1 MIMSFRLV
9 LHKWWIFHHGRS
21 NKERSYNRK
30 ISASRK
36 LTCFNAKM
44 DIKVKLGTKNTK
56 FLDAYL
62 RHDPPLCAVI
72 TADLNHNHSLTAAD
86 VIGSVYIL
94 HLNH

>member
-1 MIMSFRLV
+1 
-9 LHKWWIFHHGRS
+9 
-21 NKERSYNRK
+21 
-30 ISASRK
+30 
-36 LTCFNAKM
+36 M

-72 TADLNHNHSLTAAD
+72 TAHLNHNHSLTAAD

-94 HLNH
+94 HLNHWFAYVHVFAYVDIVINGPVTQFNTNW